1 MTTTNFVDWEI
12 GQAPLLIASP
22 HDGRLQPPGTPE
34 RPDQQQDCGRAKKQA
49 DVSTRIIALG
59 LRDAVEALTG
69 STPSIVIARF
79 HRRYIDAN
87 RSRQC
92 AFKARVAGRFY
103 DEYHHR
109 IDLAIAAIK
118 KQFPKRGVLVDIHG
132 AADQTDRPDIQVLL
146 GSDNGNSIR
155 RLLELDPLILFR
167 RNGIVRTLQ
176 RDGFGVIPGEPNEPE
191 HSSFDGGFTVQQHG
205 ASHASGLD
213 ALQVEIVRSVRT
225 QAQRRSRLIQ
235 TLAQGLV
242 RLLDQQRRLVRS
254 RLH

>member
-12 GQAPLLIASP
+12 GQAPLLIACP
-22 HDGRLQPPGTPE
+22 HDGRLQPSGTPE
-34 RPDQQQDCGRAKKQA
+34 RPDQQEGCGRAKKQA

-59 LRDAVEALTG
+59 LRDAVEAMTG
-69 STPSIVIARF
+69 SKPSIVIARF

-92 AFKARVAGRFY
+92 GFKARVAARFY

-146 GSDNGNSIR
+146 GSDSGNSIR

-176 RDGFGVIPGEPNEPE
+176 G
-191 HSSFDGGFTVQQHG
+191 GGF

-213 ALQVEIVRSVRT
+213 ALHVETVRSVRT
-225 QAQRRSRLIQ
+225 QAQRRSRVIQ